1 MALQDSTI
9 EILVVEV
16 GGKKFSLTLK
26 EKQKETIKSF
36 LKGNDVFCCLPPNPT
51 GYGKSMC
58 YSLLPAIFDRY
69 ELRCQSHFSKF
80 LLLIHH

>member
-9 EILVVEV
+9 ESLVVEV
-16 GGKKFSLTLK
+16 GKKFSLTLK

-36 LKGNDVFCCLPPNPT
+36 LKGNDVFCCLPT

-58 YSLLPAIFDRY
+58 YSRITASNI
-69 ELRCQSHFSKF
+69 
-80 LLLIHH
+80 